1 MKTLDHIAVLIP
13 CYNEEITIEKVV
25 SDFKEALPDAV
36 VYVYDNNSTDKT
48 VERARKAGAIVRH
61 EYQQGKGNVVR
72 RMFQDVDAECYILVD
87 GDDTYPALEAAQ
99 MAERVLKYHADMVIG
114 DRLNTTYF
122 TENKRKFHN
131 VGNRFMRLAINKLFS
146 GNVADAMTGYRAFSY
161 RFVKTFPGLSQNFE
175 IETEMT
181 IHALD
186 KNLQI
191 EEVAVA
197 YRDRPKGS
205 QSKLNTIKDG
215 VSVIREMIQLF
226 RLYRPGI
233 FWRILAV
240 IFILSGIGVLQ
251 FDTTHN
257 KMCFLLSGIAVL
269 GGMQS
274 MFVSFLLEN
283 IQYKNRQDFEIEL
296 LRCSGRENS
305 KEDE

>member
-1 MKTLDHIAVLIP
+1 MLIP
-13 CYNEEITIEKVV
+13 CYNEEITIGKVV
-25 SDFKEALPDAV
+25 SDFRAVLPEAV

-48 VERARKAGAIVRH
+48 VEKAKRAGAIVRH

-72 RMFQDVDAECYILVD
+72 RMFQDVDAKCYILVD
-87 GDDTYPALEAAQ
+87 GDDTYSALEAEQ

-131 VGNRFMRLAINKLFS
+131 VGNRFMRWAINKLFS

-215 VSVIREMIQLF
+215 VSVIREMIQMF

-233 FWRILAV
+233 FWKIV
-240 IFILSGIGVLQ
+240 DIIFVLMGIGSLQ
-251 FDTTHN
+251 LDTKYN
-257 KMCFLLSGIAVL
+257 KMSFLLRKIAVL
-269 GGMQS
+269 GGVQS

-296 LRCSGRENS
+296 LRCNGRENG
-305 KEDE
+305 KGDE

>member
-1 MKTLDHIAVLIP
+1 MDHIAVLIP

-25 SDFKEALPDAV
+25 SDFRAVLPEAV

-48 VERARKAGAIVRH
+48 VEKARKAGAIVRH

-87 GDDTYPALEAAQ
+87 GDDTYSALEAEQ

-131 VGNRFMRLAINKLFS
+131 KGNRFMRWAINKLFS

-205 QSKLNTIKDG
+205 QSKLNTVKDG

-251 FDTTHN
+251 FKWN
-257 KMCFLLSGIAVL
+257 CGIRRNAIHVCQL
-269 GGMQS
+269 FARKYTVQ
-274 MFVSFLLEN
+274 E
-283 IQYKNRQDFEIEL
+283 
-296 LRCSGRENS
+296 
-305 KEDE
+305 

>member
-1 MKTLDHIAVLIP
+1 MDHIAILIP

-25 SDFKEALPDAV
+25 SDFRAVLPEAV
-36 VYVYDNNSTDKT
+36 VYVYDNNSTDKI
-48 VERARKAGAIVRH
+48 VERAQKAGAIVRH

-87 GDDTYPALEAAQ
+87 GDDTYSALEAEQ
-99 MAERVLKYHADMVIG
+99 MTERVLKYHADMVIG

-131 VGNRFMRLAINKLFS
+131 VGNRFMRWAINKLFS

-215 VSVIREMIQLF
+215 VSVIREMLQLF
-226 RLYRPGI
+226 RLYRPGV
-233 FWRILAV
+233 FWRMLAV
-240 IFILSGIGVLQ
+240 IFILVGIGVLQ

-257 KMCFLLSGIAVL
+257 KICFLLSGIVVL
-269 GGMQS
+269 GGVQA
-274 MFVSFLLEN
+274 VFLSVMLEDMHR
-283 IQYKNRQDFEIEL
+283 KNKQDFEKEL
-296 LRCSGRENS
+296 KCKNNKS
-305 KEDE
+305 

>member
-1 MKTLDHIAVLIP
+1 MDYIAVLIP
-13 CYNEEITIEKVV
+13 CYNEEITIGKVV
-25 SDFKEALPDAV
+25 SDFRAVLPEAV

-48 VERARKAGAIVRH
+48 VEKAKRAGAIVRH

-72 RMFQDVDAECYILVD
+72 RMFQDVDAKCYILVD
-87 GDDTYPALEAAQ
+87 GDDTYSALEAEQ

-131 VGNRFMRLAINKLFS
+131 MGNRFMRWAINELFN
-146 GNVADAMTGYRAFSY
+146 GNVGDVMTGYRAFSY
-161 RFVKTFPGLSQNFE
+161 RFVKTFPVLSHNFE

-197 YRDRPKGS
+197 YRERPKGS
-205 QSKLNTIKDG
+205 QSKLNTIQDG
-215 VSVIREMIQLF
+215 VRVIREMLWLF

-233 FWRILAV
+233 FWKILAV
-240 IFILSGIGVLQ
+240 IFILAGIGSLQ
-251 FDTTHN
+251 IDTKYN
-257 KMCFLLSGIAVL
+257 KMSFLLRNVAML
-269 GGMQS
+269 GGVQS
-274 MFVSFLLEN
+274 LFVSFLLGD

-296 LRCSGRENS
+296 LRCSGRKND
-305 KEDE
+305 KGDE

>member
-1 MKTLDHIAVLIP
+1 MDYIAVLIP
-13 CYNEEITIEKVV
+13 CYNEEITIGKVV
-25 SDFKEALPDAV
+25 SDFKEALPEAV
-36 VYVYDNNSTDKT
+36 IYVYDNNSTDKT
-48 VERARKAGAIVRH
+48 VERAKKAGAIVRH

-72 RMFQDVDAECYILVD
+72 RMFQDVEAKCYILVD
-87 GDDTYPALEAAQ
+87 GDDTYPASAAEQ
-99 MAERVLKYHADMVIG
+99 MAEQVLKYHADMVIG

-131 VGNRFMRLAINKLFS
+131 VGNRFMRWAINKLFS

-215 VSVIREMIQLF
+215 VSVIREMIQMF

-233 FWRILAV
+233 FWKIV
-240 IFILSGIGVLQ
+240 DIIFVLMGIGSLQ
-251 FDTTHN
+251 LDTKYN
-257 KMCFLLSGIAVL
+257 KMSFLLRKIAVL
-269 GGMQS
+269 GGVQS

-296 LRCSGRENS
+296 LRCNGRENG
-305 KEDE
+305 KGDE